1 MVNRVQP
8 YSIKTDGFSGKD
20 IEVIAQIHRKEIG
33 TGFLASFGLEPV
45 RLLYSALANSRNCL
59 VVAGLQEDTKLVGFI
74 AGTVD
79 YPAFC
84 GDFLRTKGLAALKVV
99 LPRLFCRT
107 GLRSAIEAMTFAVW
121 RRRSGLPR
129 AQVLNFA
136 VQPDYQGSGLATS
149 LFSEM
154 MRQFWRRGVR
164 EVVILSGE
172 EQERAHRFYQKM
184 GAYRVGSTTAHQ
196 GRKDLIFL
204 FRNKDRTTERMRA
217 EGGLP
222 GNLRKLQIE

>member
-33 TGFLASFGLEPV
+33 TGFLASLGLEPAK
-45 RLLYSALANSRNCL
+45 LLYSALADSRNCL
-59 VVAGLQEDTKLVGFI
+59 IVAGLKKYTGLVGFI

-79 YPAFC
+79 FQAFC
-84 GDFLRTKGLAALKVV
+84 GDFLRTKGLAALRMV
-99 LPRLFCRT
+99 LPQMFSRV
-107 GLRSAIEAMTFAVW
+107 GLKNAIEAVTFAVW

-129 AQVLNFA
+129 AQILNFA
-136 VQPDYQGSGLATS
+136 VQPDYRGSGLAAT
-149 LFSEM
+149 LFLEI

-164 EVVILSGE
+164 EVVILSGA
-172 EQERAHRFYQKM
+172 EQEQAHRFYQKM
-184 GAYRVGSTTAHQ
+184 GAYQIGSTTVHR
-196 GRKDLIFL
+196 GRKDLVFL
-204 FRNKDRTTERMRA
+204 FQNNDWTTERMRA

-222 GNLRKLQIE
+222 GNLRDLQFE